1 MMTDTAYIT
10 AYQKLASQY
19 HNNQS
24 SMGDYL
30 AAVQALKEQYLKGR
44 SSAALPIV
52 P

>member
-1 MMTDTAYIT
+1 MMTDAAYIT

-24 SMGDYL
+24 SMEDYL
-30 AAVQALKEQYLKGR
+30 AAVQSLKEQYLKGR
-44 SSAALPIV
+44 SNAALPIV